1 MPANP
6 VRRRSAGPDL
16 AELAEDWLA
25 AKRVGNRPDDPG
37 NSDRARRAD
46 LNRWAGALIAVLGR
60 ESGES
65 HEGLVGWSFVTVTEL
80 ASSDL
85 TVAASGWLADQQL
98 AVSTRQRM
106 LATLRGWCSWLTRR
120 GHLTTDPT
128 DADEVRLRST
138 DRDLDGKT
146 FTVDEVD
153 LLLDAA
159 SRQPADNQRSYW
171 PVRDVAVVSVLA
183 FCGLRV
189 SELANLTA
197 ASYVCDVER
206 PVFKV
211 RGSKGGKGRVVPI
224 PTRTTQAIDVYLAE
238 RAEEAGSSPA
248 LAIRPRGRLFV
259 SNDARPLSQQ
269 QLDRQL
275 RQFCARTE
283 VDRPDGAMAH
293 GLRHFYG
300 SQLAVRGVPL
310 PIIQQLMGH
319 TNPATTTIYTRA
331 TASDTT
337 GVLDDA
343 GWLT

>member
-1 MPANP
+1 MPSNP
-6 VRRRSAGPDL
+6 SRRRPSGPDL

-25 AKRVGNRPDDPG
+25 VKRVGNRPDDPG

-46 LNRWAGALIAVLGR
+46 LVRWAGAFNTVLGHND
-60 ESGES
+60 GEDPI
-65 HEGLVGWSFVTVTEL
+65 GLAGWSLVTATEL

-85 TVAASGWLADQQL
+85 TVAALGWLADQQL

-106 LATLRGWCSWLTRR
+106 LATLRGWCAWLTRR

-146 FTVDEVD
+146 FTVEEVD
-153 LLLDAA
+153 FLLDAA
-159 SRQPADNQRSYW
+159 SRAPADNQRSYW

-189 SELANLTA
+189 SELCNLTT

-224 PTRTTQAIDVYLAE
+224 PMRTTQAIDVYLRE
-238 RAEEAGSSPA
+238 RAEEAGPSPA
-248 LAIRPRGRLFV
+248 LAVRPRGRLFI

-275 RQFCARTE
+275 RQFCARSE
-283 VDRPDGAMAH
+283 VDLPDGAMAH
-293 GLRHFYG
+293 ALRHFYG

-331 TASDTT
+331 TANDTT

-343 GWLT
+343 GWL

>member
-1 MPANP
+1 MAANP
-6 VRRRSAGPDL
+6 TRRRTAGPDL

-46 LNRWAGALIAVLGR
+46 LTRWAGAFSAVLGR
-60 ESGES
+60 EGGES
-65 HEGLVGWSFVTVTEL
+65 HEGLVGCFVTVTEL

-85 TVAASGWLADQQL
+85 TVAALGWLADQQL

-120 GHLTTDPT
+120 GHLAADPT
-128 DADEVRLRST
+128 DADEVRLRSS

-146 FTVDEVD
+146 FTVGEVD

-189 SELANLTA
+189 SELSNLTT
-197 ASYVCDVER
+197 ASYVHDVER

-224 PTRTTQAIDVYLAE
+224 PKHTLAAIDAYLRE
-238 RAEEAGSSPA
+238 RADEAGPSPA
-248 LAIRPRGRLFV
+248 LAIRPRSRLFI
-259 SNDARPLSQQ
+259 SNDGRPLSQQ

-283 VDRPDGAMAH
+283 VDLPDGAMAH
-293 GLRHFYG
+293 ALRHFFG
-300 SQLAVRGVPL
+300 SQLAVRRVPL

-331 TASDTT
+331 TANDTT

-343 GWLT
+343 GWL

>member
-1 MPANP
+1 M
-6 VRRRSAGPDL
+6 
-16 AELAEDWLA
+16 
-25 AKRVGNRPDDPG
+25 
-37 NSDRARRAD
+37 
-46 LNRWAGALIAVLGR
+46 
-60 ESGES
+60 
-65 HEGLVGWSFVTVTEL
+65 L
-80 ASSDL
+80 AS
-85 TVAASGWLADQQL
+85 
-98 AVSTRQRM
+98 
-106 LATLRGWCSWLTRR
+106 LRGWCSWLTRR
-120 GHLTTDPT
+120 GHLTADPT
-128 DADEVRLRST
+128 DADEVRLRSV

-153 LLLDAA
+153 LLLDAV
-159 SRQPADNQRSYW
+159 SRAPADNQRSYW

-189 SELANLTA
+189 SELCNLTT

-224 PTRTTQAIDVYLAE
+224 PKRTTEAIDAYLAE
-238 RAEEAGSSPA
+238 RAEEAGPCPA
-248 LAIRPRGRLFV
+248 LAIRPRGRLFIA
-259 SNDARPLSQQ
+259 NDARPLSQQ
-269 QLDRQL
+269 QLDRKL
-275 RQFCARTE
+275 RQFCARTD
-283 VDRPDGAMAH
+283 VDLPDAMAH
-293 GLRHFYG
+293 ALRHFYG

-331 TASDTT
+331 TANDTT

>member
-1 MPANP
+1 
-6 VRRRSAGPDL
+6 V
-16 AELAEDWLA
+16 
-25 AKRVGNRPDDPG
+25 KRVGNRPDDPG

-46 LNRWAGALIAVLGR
+46 LTRWAGAFNAVLGR
-60 ESGES
+60 GDDES
-65 HEGLVGWSFVTVTEL
+65 HAGLGGWSYVTLTAL

-85 TVAASGWLADQQL
+85 TVAALGWLADQQL

-106 LATLRGWCSWLTRR
+106 LATLRGWCSWLMRR

-159 SRQPADNQRSYW
+159 SRAPADNQRSYW

-189 SELANLTA
+189 SELCNLTT
-197 ASYVCDVER
+197 ASYVRDVER

-224 PTRTTQAIDVYLAE
+224 PKRTTAAMDAYLAE
-238 RAEEAGSSPA
+238 RSEEAGPSPA
-248 LAIRPRGRLFV
+248 LAIRPRGRLFI

-283 VDRPDGAMAH
+283 VDLPDGAMAH
-293 GLRHFYG
+293 ALRHFYG

-331 TASDTT
+331 TANDTT

-343 GWLT
+343 GWL

>member
-1 MPANP
+1 MPSNP
-6 VRRRSAGPDL
+6 SRRRSSGPDL

-25 AKRVGNRPDDPG
+25 VKRVGNRPDDPG

-46 LNRWAGALIAVLGR
+46 LTRWAGAFNTILGR
-60 ESGES
+60 SDGNGPA
-65 HEGLVGWSFVTVTEL
+65 GLAGWSYVTLTEL
-80 ASSDL
+80 ANSDL
-85 TVAASGWLADQQL
+85 TVAALGWLADQQL

-128 DADEVRLRST
+128 DADEVRLRSI

-146 FTVDEVD
+146 FTVEEVD

-159 SRQPADNQRSYW
+159 SRAPADNQRSYW

-183 FCGLRV
+183 SCGLRV
-189 SELANLTA
+189 SELCNLTTA
-197 ASYVCDVER
+197 NYVTDTER

-224 PTRTTQAIDVYLAE
+224 PTRTTEALDAYLAE
-238 RAEEAGSSPA
+238 RTEEAGSFPA
-248 LAIRPRGRLFV
+248 LAIRPRGKLFI
-259 SNDARPLSQQ
+259 SNDGRPLSQQ

-283 VDRPDGAMAH
+283 IGPPDGAMAH
-293 GLRHFYG
+293 ALRHFYG

-343 GWLT
+343 GWL

>member
-1 MPANP
+1 VPTTP

-25 AKRVGNRPDDPG
+25 AKRIGNRPDDPG

-46 LNRWAGALIAVLGR
+46 LTRWAGAYIAVLGR
-60 ESGES
+60 ESDES
-65 HEGLVGWSFVTVTEL
+65 HEGLVGWRFVTVTEL

-85 TVAASGWLADQQL
+85 TVAALGWLADQQL
-98 AVSTRQRM
+98 AVSTRKRM
-106 LATLRGWCSWLTRR
+106 LATLRGWCSWLRRR
-120 GHLTTDPT
+120 GHIIADPT
-128 DADEVRLRST
+128 DADEVLLRST

-183 FCGLRV
+183 FCGLRI
-189 SELANLTA
+189 SELCNLTI
-197 ASYVCDVER
+197 ASYVSDVEQ

-224 PTRTTQAIDVYLAE
+224 PKRTIEAIDAYLVE
-238 RAEEAGSSPA
+238 RAEEAGPSPT
-248 LAIRPRGRLFV
+248 LAIRPRSRLFI
-259 SNDARPLSQQ
+259 SNGGRPLSQQ

-275 RQFCARTE
+275 RQFCARTDIE
-283 VDRPDGAMAH
+283 LPEGAMAH
-293 GLRHFYG
+293 ALRHFYG

-310 PIIQQLMGH
+310 PIIQHLMGH

-331 TASDTT
+331 TAADTT

-343 GWLT
+343 GWL

>member
-1 MPANP
+1 
-6 VRRRSAGPDL
+6 
-16 AELAEDWLA
+16 LA

-46 LNRWAGALIAVLGR
+46 LTRWAGAYIAVLGR
-60 ESGES
+60 ASDRS
-65 HEGLVGWSFVTVTEL
+65 HKGLIGWRFVNVTEL

-85 TVAASGWLADQQL
+85 TVAALGWLADQQL

-106 LATLRGWCSWLTRR
+106 LASLRGWCSWLMRR
-120 GHLTTDPT
+120 GHLATDPT
-128 DADEVRLRST
+128 DADEVTLRST

-159 SRQPADNQRSYW
+159 GRAPADNQRSYW

-183 FCGLRV
+183 FCGLRI
-189 SELANLTA
+189 SELCNLTM
-197 ASYVCDVER
+197 ASYVNDVDR

-224 PTRTTQAIDVYLAE
+224 PKRTTEAIDAYLRE
-238 RAEEAGSSPA
+238 RAEEAGPSPA
-248 LAIRPRGRLFV
+248 LAIRPRGRLFIL
-259 SNDARPLSQQ
+259 NEGRPLSQQ

-275 RQFCARTE
+275 RQFCNRTDIE
-283 VDRPDGAMAH
+283 LPDGAMAH
-293 GLRHFYG
+293 ALRHFYG

-331 TASDTT
+331 TANDTT
-337 GVLDDA
+337 GILDDA
-343 GWLT
+343 GWL

>member
-1 MPANP
+1 
-6 VRRRSAGPDL
+6 V
-16 AELAEDWLA
+16 
-25 AKRVGNRPDDPG
+25 KRVGNRPNDPG

-46 LNRWAGALIAVLGR
+46 LTRWAGAFKTVLGHDD
-60 ESGES
+60 GEGPA
-65 HEGLVGWSFVTVTEL
+65 GLGGWSLVTVTEL

-85 TVAASGWLADQQL
+85 TVAALGWLADQQL

-106 LATLRGWCSWLTRR
+106 LATLRGWCSWLIRR
-120 GHLTTDPT
+120 GHLTADPT

-159 SRQPADNQRSYW
+159 SRAPADNQRSYW

-189 SELANLTA
+189 SELCNLTT

-224 PTRTTQAIDVYLAE
+224 PTRTTDAVDAYLRE
-238 RAEEAGSSPA
+238 RAEEAGPSPA
-248 LAIRPRGRLFV
+248 LAIRPRGRLFIA
-259 SNDARPLSQQ
+259 NDARPLSQQ

-275 RQFCARTE
+275 RQFCARVN
-283 VDRPDGAMAH
+283 VDLPDGAMAH
-293 GLRHFYG
+293 ALRHFYG
-300 SQLAVRGVPL
+300 SQLAIRGVPL

-331 TASDTT
+331 TANDTV

-343 GWLT
+343 GWL